1 MQYQSLEGFSVLI
14 VFVNECF
21 FVRPVRCDVLCISMY
36 VIRIYIHSH
45 VTVIVP
51 TLLRGEELYT
61 QMGFF
66 LFREFSPLDIFI
78 VES

>member
-1 MQYQSLEGFSVLI
+1 MD
-14 VFVNECF
+14 F
-21 FVRPVRCDVLCISMY
+21 F
-36 VIRIYIHSH
+36 
-45 VTVIVP
+45 IVP

-66 LFREFSPLDIFI
+66 LFREFSPIDILI

>member
-1 MQYQSLEGFSVLI
+1 MNKLASAKKKTRIPILLFESYKRAIKKFYHTLCLI
-14 VFVNECF
+14 V
-21 FVRPVRCDVLCISMY
+21 I
-36 VIRIYIHSH
+36 
-45 VTVIVP
+45 IVP

>member
-1 MQYQSLEGFSVLI
+1 MPERDGL
-14 VFVNECF
+14 
-21 FVRPVRCDVLCISMY
+21 
-36 VIRIYIHSH
+36 
-45 VTVIVP
+45 IVP

-66 LFREFSPLDIFI
+66 FLFSEFSPIDTFI

>member
-1 MQYQSLEGFSVLI
+1 MKNSEII
-14 VFVNECF
+14 VHDTEHRTF
-21 FVRPVRCDVLCISMY
+21 
-36 VIRIYIHSH
+36 
-45 VTVIVP
+45 IVP

-61 QMGFF
+61 QIGFF